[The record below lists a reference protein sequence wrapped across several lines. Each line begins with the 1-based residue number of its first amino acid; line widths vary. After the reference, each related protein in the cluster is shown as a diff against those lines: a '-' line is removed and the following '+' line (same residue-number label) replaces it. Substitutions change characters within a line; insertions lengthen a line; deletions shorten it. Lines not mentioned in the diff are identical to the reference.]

1 MEIIISNSDKLN
13 SGFFV
18 INNRREEF
26 YPFLN
31 YENIFLTQKDN
42 ATLKNQILKI
52 INDAK
57 FVLKICS
64 FIITDK
70 EIFNAILEKA
80 KKSQVAI
87 FILTQLDSAK
97 LENAISLVD
106 FITEEE
112 IQENPSR
119 THLKFIKLLYDNGI
133 HVRASLSAHSKFI
146 VSDRTI
152 GFITSA
158 NFTTPSLTFNTESGV
173 YLDETSSKEL
183 DKLFDVIFLQG
194 TTYKQFLGTRKK
206 GKMLVVQSEVRINI
220 NLLPEVNRSSL
231 RYTCESLSNNL
242 LDEVINVIN
251 QAVDFIY
258 LSTYSIVGLNA
269 LPALIQAL
277 KSAIG
282 RDVSVSIFCRG
293 MNYRN
298 DHLAGVSELYKM
310 GCKIYADVF
319 NHSKG
324 IINEKSGLIFTAN
337 IDGNHGLTNGFEVG
351 FILNK
356 SQRTEF
362 LHFHKRLIKTAF
374 YVFDNKPTR
383 NLLFQTYIAY
393 EKIKGLNAPSLP
405 QNLII
410 SFKQANSF
418 NLDELQK
425 NIIFY
430 GRLKES
436 EFLISGNSYYK
447 CRLKEN
453 KFTILESVKPRFD
466 LEKYVLK
473 FYELKITDSQ

>member
-1 MEIIISNSDKLN
+1 MEIILRNSDTLN
-13 SGFFV
+13 SGVFV
-18 INNRREEF
+18 INNGREEF
-26 YPFLN
+26 YPFPQ
-31 YENIFLTQKDN
+31 YENIFLTQECN
-42 ATLKNQILKI
+42 SALKNEILRI
-52 INDAK
+52 ISDTK
-57 FVLKICS
+57 SVLKICS

-80 KKSQVAI
+80 KETQVAI
-87 FILTQLDSAK
+87 FILTQLDPAK

-112 IQENPSR
+112 IKENPSR

-146 VSDRTI
+146 VSDRTN

-158 NFTTPSLTFNTESGV
+158 NFTTPSLTFNTESGI

-206 GKMLVVQSEVRINI
+206 GKMLVVQSEVRINT
-220 NLLPEVNRSSL
+220 NLLPEANHSSL
-231 RYTCESLSNNL
+231 RYTCESFSNNL

-251 QAVDFIY
+251 QADDFIY
-258 LSTYSIVGLNA
+258 LSTYSIVGLSA

-298 DHLAGVSELYKM
+298 DHLAGASELYEM
-310 GCKIYADVF
+310 GCKIYADVY

-324 IINEKSGLIFTAN
+324 VINEKSGLIFTAN
-337 IDGNHGLTNGFEVG
+337 IDGHHGLTNGFEVG
-351 FILNK
+351 FILNE
-356 SQRTEF
+356 SQRAEF
-362 LHFHKRLIKTAF
+362 LDFHKRLIETAY
-374 YVFDNKPTR
+374 YVFDNKQTR
-383 NLLFQTYIAY
+383 NLLFETYIAY
-393 EKIKGLNAPSLP
+393 EMIKGLNSPSLP

-410 SFKQANSF
+410 SFKEANSF

-436 EFLISGNSYYK
+436 EFLIAGNSYYK

-453 KFTILESVKPRFD
+453 VFSILESVKPRYD

-473 FYELKITDSQ
+473 FFELKICNSL

>member
-1 MEIIISNSDKLN
+1 MEIILRNSDTLN
-13 SGFFV
+13 SGVFV
-18 INNRREEF
+18 INNGREEF
-26 YPFLN
+26 HPFLK
-31 YENIFLTQKDN
+31 YKNIFLTQEGN
-42 ATLKNQILKI
+42 AALKNEILKI
-52 INDAK
+52 INKAK
-57 FVLKICS
+57 YVLKICS

-80 KKSQVAI
+80 KKTQVAI

-112 IQENPSR
+112 IKENPSR

-146 VSDRTI
+146 VSDRTN

-158 NFTTPSLTFNTESGV
+158 NFTTPSLTFNTESGI

-206 GKMLVVQSEVRINI
+206 GKMLVVQSEVIINT
-220 NLLPEVNRSSL
+220 NLLPVANHSSL

-242 LDEVINVIN
+242 LEEVINVIN
-251 QAVDFIY
+251 QADDFIY
-258 LSTYSIVGLNA
+258 FSTYSIVVLNA

-277 KSAIG
+277 KNAIR
-282 RDVSVSIFCRG
+282 RDVAISIFCRG

-298 DHLAGVSELYKM
+298 DHLAGVSELYEI
-310 GCKIYADVF
+310 GCKIYGDF
-319 NHSKG
+319 YNHSKG
-324 IINEKSGLIFTAN
+324 VINEKSGLIFTAN
-337 IDGNHGLTNGFEVG
+337 IDGQHGFTNGFEVG
-351 FILNK
+351 FILNE
-356 SQRTEF
+356 SQRVEF
-362 LHFHKRLIKTAF
+362 LDFHKRLIETAF

-393 EKIKGLNAPSLP
+393 EMMKGLSAPVLP
-405 QNLII
+405 QKLVI
-410 SFKQANSF
+410 SCKQANCL
-418 NLDELQK
+418 NVDELLN

-436 EFLISGNSYYK
+436 EFLIAGNSYYK

-453 KFTILESVKPRFD
+453 VFSILETVKPRFD

-473 FYELKITDSQ
+473 FFELKISDSQ